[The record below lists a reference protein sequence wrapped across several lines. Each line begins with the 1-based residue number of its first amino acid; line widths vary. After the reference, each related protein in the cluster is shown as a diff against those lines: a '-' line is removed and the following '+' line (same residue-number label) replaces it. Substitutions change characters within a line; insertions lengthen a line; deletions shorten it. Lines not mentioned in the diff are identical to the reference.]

1 MSGHSKWHNIQKK
14 KGAADARRGSLFTK
28 LSKAVTVA
36 VREGGGDPSFNF
48 SLRIAIDA
56 AKAANV
62 PKDNIEKAIKRGTG
76 EIESGQIDEVVYEGF
91 GPAGV
96 AVLIKC
102 LTDNRNRTV
111 AEVKTI
117 VNKREGTFANPGSV
131 SWMFDR
137 KGVVA
142 LTDVDQITD
151 RDAFELAV
159 IDAGAEDI
167 IESDGVMQV
176 VSEISDLQ
184 SVLKAVEALGM
195 KVEGAGIEF
204 LAKDPVD
211 LSEQDSEKLE
221 KFIDALDENDDVDTV
236 YTNVK

>member
-195 KVEGAGIEF
+195 NVEGAGIEY

-236 YTNVK
+236 YTNAN